1 MLLLQHI
8 HTAGHG
14 AAGSGYRLDPFNETL
29 PHRRLLGVGI
39 WPGRTTGLNLKSKY
53 ARYKGNQDLYHR
65 DVAAKRSFYS
75 EVPDRLPE
83 AASKSAMVQT
93 NYGKFQQTPI
103 LGMNAMENA
112 TLPDF
117 IK

>member
-1 MLLLQHI
+1 M
-8 HTAGHG
+8 GHG
-14 AAGSGYRLDPFNETL
+14 AAGTGYRLNPFNET
-29 PHRRLLGVGI
+29 PPYRRLLGEGI
-39 WPGRTTGLNLKSKY
+39 WPGPKTGLNLKSKY